1 MNDKQLEALKLSIK
15 EMGMDPIV
23 VCREMD
29 DGSLQLVGGYHT
41 WTVWKQMGGTH
52 IWVRNLGRGVEDK
65 VAKQWGLQHN
75 VHGENVPIDLARV
88 IVSLEDEGIT
98 LQSIAKRMGQP
109 LSVMEEVKELI
120 DLDPAAKELREQLDR
135 PNIVHVTFY
144 TDPEPKDRAELMVRE
159 LTMKAEEM
167 GARQIKTDIKLNKAK
182 ETVAIVDF
190 GFTQPQHDIVMQAI
204 EMVMDQE
211 ECNKNRALELICA
224 DYIAGMQPSKE
235 KKK

>member
-1 MNDKQLEALKLSIK
+1 M
-15 EMGMDPIV
+15 
-23 VCREMD
+23 CREMD
-29 DGSLQLVGGYHT
+29 DGSFQIIGGFHRYKA
-41 WTVWKQMGGTH
+41 WKELGGTH
-52 IWVRNLGRGVEDK
+52 LWVYNEGPMDDK
-65 VAKQWGLQHN
+65 TAKMRGLQDN
-75 VHGENVPIDLARV
+75 VRGQNAPYELAKV
-88 IVSLEDEGIT
+88 IVSLEEEGIT
-98 LQSIAKRMGQP
+98 LQQIAKRMGQP
-109 LSVMEEVKELI
+109 LAAIEEVKELI

-159 LTMKAEEM
+159 LTLKAEEM
-167 GARQIKTDIKLNKAK
+167 GARQIKSDIKLNKAK

-204 EMVMDQE
+204 EMVMDHE